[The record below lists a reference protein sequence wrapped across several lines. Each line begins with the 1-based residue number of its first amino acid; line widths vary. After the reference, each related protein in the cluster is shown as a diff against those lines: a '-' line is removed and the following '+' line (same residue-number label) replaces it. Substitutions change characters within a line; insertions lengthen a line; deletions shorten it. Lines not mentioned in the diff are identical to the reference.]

1 MKLYAL
7 AIALVALSLFGMQ
20 AYAKGVII
28 TPSTPTA
35 YSPQFY
41 AFLGTYMSH
50 SAINTSTYHNESI
63 GNDTYVIMR
72 LSGNPNYFII
82 NTTNGHY
89 SFVIGNATAYSVLRP
104 FALVRFYPSNSTLS
118 KLRSY
123 MVSYQQTAASSSLSD
138 CLTETGLS
146 TGLTCTLANGCA
158 SCQVVPVCRK
168 FLAATNTYNAST
180 SPTTPT
186 VASNLAVTSIS
197 NFSAAYNN
205 LNSSYNS
212 YFSAL
217 SGINYNDSYQAL
229 LLLKNITQRISNIST
244 YLPRNPIFPVP
255 AGFSPSNFSTC
266 TTYVTSKA
274 PWYCNSVGYCRSV
287 TFNSTTLY
295 SIQTMLT
302 NLLQSPLSNQSIKAL
317 SDNATAQ
324 AFSFLRPGLQ
334 ASFSAIIAAN
344 YGRYNATTAN
354 ATALLSVYRNASLA
368 NAIAAL
374 QGTFSNLVGYNF
386 RINASTYNSSLSSEF
401 SNLSIAYI
409 PLAAEYAKLKAI
421 STNNTA
427 LVLQRELEYKS
438 EPAALAS
445 LAYSQQSVNDLLASG
460 INSSQYASVYA
471 QLTSIKAGL
480 DAIGAPIS
488 MPAVIKGID
497 GGLVSSILAGSNAP
511 VPSKLA
517 VAPLYVFLI
526 TLAIAILAIIVI
538 YFATYHH
545 LKRRQ
550 RLHLHKAAKRAW
562 ILLFAVLFVIAI
574 AFSYLTSAYAAQ
586 ANAFLPIDG
595 FAAQLATHHS
605 VVIAYNGTAAA
616 ANTSIQQCTAAMN
629 RTLTSINRTV
639 RTLTMQNY
647 TCTGSQNPSCFDQLL
662 ASGTPVIVV
671 SQSPVSYVTYKGM
684 YGQTLYAG
692 GEAVSGNQ
700 CYLNGI
706 LKVK

>member
-7 AIALVALSLFGMQ
+7 AIVLVALSLIGIQ
-20 AYAKGVII
+20 ASAKGIVI
-28 TPSTPTA
+28 TPSTATA
-35 YSPQFY
+35 YTPQFY
-41 AFLGTYMSH
+41 AFLGAYISH
-50 SAINTSTYHNESI
+50 SAINTSTYHNASI

-138 CLTETGLS
+138 CLEETGLS

-158 SCQVVPVCRK
+158 SCQTVPVCRK

-197 NFSAAYNN
+197 NFSTAYSS

-212 YFSAL
+212 YFSVL
-217 SGINYNDSYQAL
+217 SGINYNNSYQTL
-229 LLLKNITQRISNIST
+229 LLLSDVVQRISNIST

-295 SIQTMLT
+295 SIRTTLT
-302 NLLQSPLSNQSIKAL
+302 NLLQAPISNQSIKAL
-317 SDNATAQ
+317 SYNATAQ
-324 AFSFLRPGLQ
+324 AFSFLRPDLQ
-334 ASFSAIIAAN
+334 ASLSAVIAAN
-344 YGRYNATTAN
+344 YGRYNATIAN
-354 ATALLSVYRNASLA
+354 ATTLLSTYHNSSLA

-401 SNLSIAYI
+401 SNLSVVYI
-409 PLAAEYAKLKAI
+409 PLAAEYAKLKAM

-427 LVLQRELEYKS
+427 LVLQRELEYQS
-438 EPAALAS
+438 EPASLAS

-471 QLTSIKAGL
+471 QLSSIKAGL
-480 DAIGAPIS
+480 DGIGAPIS
-488 MPAVIKGID
+488 MPAVVKGID
-497 GGLVSSILAGSNAP
+497 GGIVSSILAGSNAP
-511 VPSKLA
+511 LPSKLA
-517 VAPLYVFLI
+517 AAPLYVFLI
-526 TLAIAILAIIVI
+526 TLLIAILAIIVI

-545 LKRRQ
+545 LKRKQ

-562 ILLFAVLFVIAI
+562 ILLFAVLFIIAI

-586 ANAFLPIDG
+586 ANTFLPIDG
-595 FAAQLATHHS
+595 FAAQLASHHS
-605 VVIAYNGTAAA
+605 VAIAYNGTAAA
-616 ANTSIQQCTAAMN
+616 ANASIQQCTAAMN
-629 RTLTSINRTV
+629 STLSGMNKTV
-639 RTLTMQNY
+639 RTLTIQNY
-647 TCTGSQNPSCFDQLL
+647 TCTGSQSPYCLDQLL

-671 SQSPVSYVTYKGM
+671 SQSPISYVTYKGM
-684 YGQTLYAG
+684 YGQALYAG
-692 GEAVSGNQ
+692 GEAVSGSQ